1 VSARRLRGTA
11 SAVARRY
18 REFLGLPDTKAL
30 LAVALIARM
39 PIGMM
44 SLALLMH
51 LRALVGSFAT
61 AGAIVGGYLIASA
74 VVAPVLGRTVDRHGP
89 TGVLALTGA
98 VQPSALLLILLAQP
112 LGLAVP
118 AIAALACL
126 AGALAPPIAVLT
138 RTLWR
143 HRFPDGELRRT
154 AFAVDAVLVEIN
166 FTIGPALIALLLA
179 FAAPS
184 VAFGAAVVFAAAA
197 APLFLTSP
205 APHYWWREPA
215 GPPQGRT
222 PECAARRYS
231 SKAHPSRASLI
242 GPLANAR
249 LLHIYA
255 ISFSLA
261 FVFGLLE
268 VGYPGFATRAGVPA
282 MGGVLIAINSIGS
295 AMGGITYGGL
305 ALRAPIERQLT
316 LMLAVLALPIAA
328 HALVSSPWLL
338 ALPAVLAGLLIA
350 PAISVVSTLVA
361 TNAPGR
367 HATEAFTW
375 QGTAI
380 ISGVGAGM
388 AVGGVLVD
396 FRGPAA
402 TFLLGAVSALT
413 GSALASTLRH
423 APTQT
428 LAPPA
433 HEARPA
439 PADDTGSDRRA
450 RSDGAPLR
458 RSE

>member
-1 VSARRLRGTA
+1 MSTTGRPGRETRTGQRTGPAASARRLRGA
-11 SAVARRY
+11 ARGVAERY
-18 REFLGLPDTKAL
+18 REFLGLPDTTPL
-30 LAVALIARM
+30 LAVALVARM

-61 AGAIVGGYLIASA
+61 AGAIVGGYLVASA

-89 TGVLALTGA
+89 TGVLALTGV

-112 LGLAVP
+112 LGLPVP

-154 AFAVDAVLVEIN
+154 AFALDAVLVEIN
-166 FTIGPALIALLLA
+166 FTVGPALIALLLA
-179 FAAPS
+179 FATPAT
-184 VAFGAAVVFAAAA
+184 AFGAAVAFAAAA
-197 APLFLTSP
+197 APLFLKSP
-205 APHYWWREPA
+205 APRYWRREPHA
-215 GPPQGRT
+215 T
-222 PECAARRYS
+222 
-231 SKAHPSRASLI
+231 RASLI

-249 LLHIYA
+249 LLHVYA
-255 ISFSLA
+255 ISFTLA

-295 AMGGITYGGL
+295 ALGGITYGGL
-305 ALRAPIERQLT
+305 ALRVPIERQLT
-316 LMLAVLALPIAA
+316 LMLAVLALPIALQ
-328 HALVSSPWLL
+328 ALVSSPWLL
-338 ALPAVLAGLLIA
+338 ALPAIVAGLLIA
-350 PAISVVSTLVA
+350 PAISVVSMLVA

-375 QGTAI
+375 QSTAI

-423 APTQT
+423 TPPQT

-433 HEARPA
+433 HDAADAMPHDAGSGRPDRVDGT
-439 PADDTGSDRRA
+439 PA
-450 RSDGAPLR
+450 R